1 MLVTSGFLKIIQAGI
16 QFEYLTGGNVLCGF
30 HEVVYTKEVRELVQ
44 KIQEENIAKP
54 PEQRK
59 ILWRVSS
66 TLFSHIRQNVMLQPV
81 GPFKTESSLKN
92 YPPILTRDQVANE
105 LKEINLMI

>member
-1 MLVTSGFLKIIQAGI
+1 LLLQAGI

-30 HEVVYTKEVRELVQ
+30 HEVVYTKEVREKVL
-44 KIQEENIAKP
+44 KIQEENKNKP
-54 PEQRK
+54 PGERK

-66 TLFSHIRQNVMLQPV
+66 TLFSHIRQNVMLQPI
-81 GPFKTESSLKN
+81 GPFKSETSIKN

>member
-1 MLVTSGFLKIIQAGI
+1 MLIQAGI

-30 HEVVYTKEVRELVQ
+30 HEVVYTKEVREKVL
-44 KIQEENIAKP
+44 KIQEENKNKP
-54 PEQRK
+54 ISERK

-66 TLFSHIRQNVMLQPV
+66 TLFSQIRQNVMLQPI
-81 GPFKTESSLKN
+81 GHFKTETTTKQ

-105 LKEINLMI
+105 LRDISLMI